1 MNSRDLDNRDYIKNL
16 KDIMLCIQTM
26 IRTRFGK
33 RTKIIFT
40 KGMYYSAYISF
51 YKAPWVIQFYCED
64 KMNNYKL
71 YLLKNDRVAHKE
83 VINKQELIEQFY
95 VKLSRFFRII

>member
-33 RTKIIFT
+33 KTKIIFT
-40 KGMYYSAYISF
+40 KGRYSSAYISF

-64 KMNNYKL
+64 KVNN
-71 YLLKNDRVAHKE
+71 
-83 VINKQELIEQFY
+83 
-95 VKLSRFFRII
+95 

>member
-1 MNSRDLDNRDYIKNL
+1 MNNRDYIKNI

-40 KGMYYSAYISF
+40 KGRYSSAYLSF
-51 YKAPWVIQFYCED
+51 YKNPHMWQFYCED
-64 KMNNYKL
+64 KVNFYVL
-71 YLLKNDRVAHKE
+71 YLLKNEKIIQKE
-83 VINKQELIEQFY
+83 MINKQELVEWFY
-95 VKLSRFFRII
+95 TKLGHFFKWM